1 MKISLRKNLFGTM
14 IVSAALLMGACG
26 GDDADT
32 DTTATPDEP
41 GEEDPAADYPS
52 GPITVVVPAGPGG
65 DTDLNT
71 RITASYLEDE
81 LDTNIVVSN
90 VAGAGGATGTQAVL
104 DAADDGQTVLA
115 FHNSMLL
122 NNIFG
127 LTDYTYTDFKMA
139 GIAILDQSNTFL
151 ASPDAEF
158 DDLESLI
165 AYAEENPGEV
175 TMATEIGSMTYIQ
188 TLQFQEETG
197 VEFNIVDIGGA
208 ADKIAALL
216 GGRVDIVPTSLG
228 LVSGYVESG
237 DMVPLGIMAE
247 ERLEGAPDVPTF
259 QEQGVDIVIDKVFYW
274 GFNEDTPDEY
284 VEKFS
289 QALENVAANEE
300 FQAEIRE
307 AMLTPEYFDQQATN
321 DKLAEIESD
330 YQEAFDISGQ

>member
-1 MKISLRKNLFGTM
+1 MKISLRKNLFGTL
-14 IVSAALLMGACG
+14 ILSSALLLGACG
-26 GDDADT
+26 SSEADT
-32 DTTATPDEP
+32 AAP

-71 RITASYLEDE
+71 RIMAKYLKEE

-90 VAGAGGATGTQAVL
+90 VAGAGGATGTQTVL
-104 DAADDGQTVLA
+104 DADESGQTVLA

-127 LTDYTYTDFKMA
+127 LTDYTNTDFKMA
-139 GIAILDQSNTFL
+139 GIGILDQSNTFL

-165 AYAEENPGEV
+165 AHAKANPGKV
-175 TMATEIGSMTYIQ
+175 TMATEVGSMTYIQ
-188 TLQFQEETG
+188 TLQFQELTG

-208 ADKIAALL
+208 SDKIAALL

-228 LVSGYVESG
+228 LVSGYIESG

-247 ERLEGAPDVPTF
+247 ERLDGAPDVPTF

-274 GFNEDTPDEY
+274 AFNQETPDEY
-284 VEKFS
+284 VAKFS
-289 QALENVAANEE
+289 QAMENVVANEDY
-300 FQAEIRE
+300 QAEIEE
-307 AMLTPEYFDQQATN
+307 AWLTPVFLDQDETN
-321 DKLAEIESD
+321 EKLEGIKTE
-330 YQEAFDISGQ
+330 YQEAFDASEQ

>member
-1 MKISLRKNLFGTM
+1 MKISLRKNLFGTL
-14 IVSAALLMGACG
+14 IVSAALVLGACG
-26 GDDADT
+26 GDEAET
-32 DTTATPDEP
+32 DNSASA
-41 GEEDPAADYPS
+41 GEDDPAADYPS

-71 RITASYLEDE
+71 RIMAQYLEDE

-104 DAADDGQTVLA
+104 DASDDGQTVLA

-139 GIAILDQSNTFL
+139 GIGILDQSNTFL
-151 ASPDAEF
+151 VSPDAEF
-158 DDLESLI
+158 DDIESLI
-165 AYAEENPGEV
+165 EYAEANPGEV
-175 TMATEIGSMTYIQ
+175 TMATEVGSMTYIQ
-188 TLQFQEETG
+188 TLQFQEQTG

-216 GGRVDIVPTSLG
+216 GGRVDILPTSLG
-228 LVSGYVESG
+228 LVRSYVESG

-274 GFNEDTPDEY
+274 AFNEGTPDEY
-284 VEKFS
+284 VAKFS
-289 QALENVAANEE
+289 QAMENVVANEE
-300 FQAEIRE
+300 YQAEIEE
-307 AMLTPEYFDQQATN
+307 AMLTPVFLDQEETN
-321 DKLAEIESD
+321 EKLEGIESD
-330 YQEAFDISGQ
+330 YQEAFDVSGQ